1 VVLAHGHRRD
11 RQATIVGAAA
21 CRDSLLVLGD
31 PAAWSR
37 RDQAILVLVAAIS
50 VPDTIGSD
58 TYYMGMDWAVILA
71 AFALARLVPPAWQQ
85 PPG

>member
-21 CRDSLLVLGD
+21 CRDSLLGWL
-31 PAAWSR
+31 
-37 RDQAILVLVAAIS
+37 L
-50 VPDTIGSD
+50 
-58 TYYMGMDWAVILA
+58 LA
-71 AFALARLVPPAWQQ
+71 ASCNGLAAAVVRWNPQWLAVLALPVLALLVPPAWQQ